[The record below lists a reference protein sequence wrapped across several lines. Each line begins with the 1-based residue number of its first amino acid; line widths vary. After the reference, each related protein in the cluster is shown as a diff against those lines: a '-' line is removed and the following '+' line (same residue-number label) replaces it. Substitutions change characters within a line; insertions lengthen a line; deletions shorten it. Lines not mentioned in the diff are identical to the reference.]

1 MSQTKIAY
9 LLGVSQPAVKQYLDE
24 DENVYYKRLLN
35 LGLSKEELD
44 DFSEKLT
51 QLLLNGDSKQVM
63 EYVSLTF
70 LSNLSKLKFCKF
82 HKMIDTEIP
91 NDCEICRNFYKEN
104 EEELIQ
110 LALSMLQNEAVGQL
124 IPQVLSNLAFAKS
137 DAKNIDDVIAIPG
150 RITKIRNIPTPAS
163 KPMWGGSKHLAKVLL
178 NVMKNFPTIRSVM
191 NIKYDEKVERVLKIL
206 NYSYKKVGPQD
217 HADDDKIG
225 NLISSAYDS
234 YVDVIIHLG
243 GKGLE
248 PNAYIFG
255 KDPLDVAKK
264 VINIGIKYTE
274 IS

>member
-44 DFSEKLT
+44 DFLEKLT

-137 DAKNIDDVIAIPG
+137 DAK
-150 RITKIRNIPTPAS
+150 
-163 KPMWGGSKHLAKVLL
+163 
-178 NVMKNFPTIRSVM
+178 
-191 NIKYDEKVERVLKIL
+191 KYR
-206 NYSYKKVGPQD
+206 
-217 HADDDKIG
+217 
-225 NLISSAYDS
+225 
-234 YVDVIIHLG
+234 
-243 GKGLE
+243 
-248 PNAYIFG
+248 
-255 KDPLDVAKK
+255 
-264 VINIGIKYTE
+264 
-274 IS
+274 